1 MSIHTGTS
9 GVTFNVTE
17 EEEVERQES
26 NIVVMAL
33 YWKANS
39 LGGVYYLHQFREL
52 YFLVD
57 TKNIDM
63 NDIVTGLLDQI
74 QPNHVILYQH
84 IKIEMQDSN
93 IFNFQKGKQELIQWH
108 SQHSTTTA
116 TETMTSSSSSSMAAS
131 PSMHRITNP
140 SQSQL
145 EPYPVISDN
154 DLIKQIYFQL
164 SCIIPMDSFLTISC
178 VPPLF
183 QYFKGSSAHFGS
195 QEVMYV
201 PPDVLQSLE
210 IFNTHTHPST
220 YQKKGRESTSLFNLL
235 NHTVTPG
242 GTHLLKQW
250 LLRPTLKMDLI
261 KERQYSVAHI
271 IQMEKKGTGNSKYI
285 KKILG
290 HLKHV
295 KNMSRILG
303 RIYGHHATI
312 TEWHQLLKFIYH
324 VIQLMDLLMQSPNT
338 SAPITQKVLSVMDP
352 ELLKMVGQCINEA
365 ISFEDSHKEGR
376 LTIKAGVNDELDLLR
391 SKYEALDDYLLQVA
405 HDMSTALPTEV
416 GHLLNVVYFPQLGY
430 LLTLPSNAHDLF
442 PQFPLLLGCDLQ
454 FTTQDHYYYKNERT
468 RDMDEKIGDIHGMIV
483 DKQIEL
489 IQNLS
494 VHILQ
499 YQAQLLQTARVLA
512 EFDCIA
518 ALQNNYVK
526 PFLTDTSNEL
536 TIIQGRHP
544 LQEHVMDVFIP
555 NDTYLGDDGVTCQQ
569 PASLSSSSIV
579 VASESAATVEAKAA
593 TTTPTPGD
601 SAPLSPTL
609 PRQPDQHQQLN
620 RVLLLT
626 GANFSGKSVYLK
638 QIGLIV
644 YMVHIGSF
652 VPAERVVIGLVDK
665 IFTSIQTAE
674 SVSTA
679 HSAFGYDLMQISQSI
694 RYATEK
700 SLVIIDEFG
709 KGTNAVDGASL
720 FAAVLNEY
728 ILRGNK
734 CPKVVAT
741 THFHELITHDILPSD
756 GAINY
761 YTTEIMCRV
770 MNDEASDSTDNTHE
784 QEQVVFLYRVVPGTG
799 LGASFGRWCASL
811 GGISPSILQRAQ
823 VIHRQLSLNEDAY
836 QIPWTEDDQTHYGV
850 LDKLLA
856 QFMAIRDIT
865 SQCTQ
870 VQAIMDRMTTLF
882 ST

>member
-1 MSIHTGTS
+1 
-9 GVTFNVTE
+9 
-17 EEEVERQES
+17 
-26 NIVVMAL
+26 
-33 YWKANS
+33 
-39 LGGVYYLHQFREL
+39 
-52 YFLVD
+52 
-57 TKNIDM
+57 
-63 NDIVTGLLDQI
+63 
-74 QPNHVILYQH
+74 
-84 IKIEMQDSN
+84 
-93 IFNFQKGKQELIQWH
+93 
-108 SQHSTTTA
+108 
-116 TETMTSSSSSSMAAS
+116 
-131 PSMHRITNP
+131 
-140 SQSQL
+140 
-145 EPYPVISDN
+145 
-154 DLIKQIYFQL
+154 
-164 SCIIPMDSFLTISC
+164 
-178 VPPLF
+178 
-183 QYFKGSSAHFGS
+183 
-195 QEVMYV
+195 MYV

-250 LLRPTLKMDLI
+250 LLRPTLEMDLI
-261 KERQYSVAHI
+261 KERQSSVAHM
-271 IQMEKKGTGNSKYI
+271 IQMEKKDTGNSKYT

-295 KNMSRILG
+295 KNMARILG
-303 RIYGHHATI
+303 RIYGHHATVS
-312 TEWHQLLKFIYH
+312 EWHQLLKFIYH
-324 VIQLMDLLMQSPNT
+324 VIQLMDLVKQSSNT
-338 SAPITQKVLSVMDP
+338 NAPIIQKVLSVMDP
-352 ELLKMVGQCINEA
+352 ELLKMVGQCINEV

-376 LTIKAGVNDELDLLR
+376 LTIKTGVNDELDSLR
-391 SKYEALDDYLLQVA
+391 SKYEALDDYLLHVA
-405 HDMSTALPTEV
+405 HEMSTSLPTDV

-430 LLTLPSNAHDLF
+430 LLTVPSNAHDSF
-442 PQFPLLLGCDLQ
+442 HQYSLLLGCDLQ

-468 RDMDEKIGDIHGMIV
+468 RDMDEEIGDIHGMIV

-489 IQNLS
+489 VQNLS

-526 PFLTDTSNEL
+526 PYLTDASNEL

-544 LQEHVMDVFIP
+544 LQEHVMDAFIP
-555 NDTYLGDDGVTCQQ
+555 NDTYLGDDDKICQQ
-569 PASLSSSSIV
+569 PTSLFSSPIV
-579 VASESAATVEAKAA
+579 ATSAPAPADTAA
-593 TTTPTPGD
+593 ISGG
-601 SAPLSPTL
+601 SVPLSPSS
-609 PRQPDQHQQLN
+609 PRQTDQQQQQQQLN

-644 YMVHIGSF
+644 YMAHIGSF
-652 VPAERVVIGLVDK
+652 VPAERAVMGLVDK

-728 ILRGNK
+728 IQRGNK

-741 THFHELITHDILPSD
+741 THFHELMTHDILPSE
-756 GAINY
+756 GVINY

-770 MNDEASDSTDNTHE
+770 MTDDGSGSTDNSNE

-799 LGASFGRWCASL
+799 LRASFGRWCASL
-811 GGISPSILQRAQ
+811 GGISASVLQRAQ
-823 VIHRQLSLNEDAY
+823 VIHRQLSMNEGAY
-836 QIPWTEDDQTHYGV
+836 QIPWTLDDQTLYGE

-856 QFMAIRDIT
+856 QFMAIRDVA
-865 SQCTQ
+865 SEGTQ
-870 VQAIMDRMTTLF
+870 VQAIMDRMTSLF